1 MPPAGGD
8 IMNPVRLR
16 RIAFIWFAVA
26 GVLLALYLARQL
38 RAGLTDGMGHPF
50 GEDFLNFWSGA
61 RLALTGQADAI
72 YDLAHFH
79 AFETGVVGA
88 PIDLYHYSYPPVMWL
103 LSAPFALLSYPL
115 AWALWQGA
123 GWAAFASAARRIA
136 PEHGL
141 LFAIALPAVL
151 INAIGGQNGCWTAA
165 ILGWGL
171 ILIDRRPGLAG
182 AILALFVVK
191 PQLGWLIPVAL
202 IAARRWRALV
212 AFMGGAALLLAA
224 TLPLYGIESWLAYAR
239 QAAMLK
245 TVILEDGAGTW
256 HRMLSVFVLV
266 RHLGA
271 PVALAYAA
279 QAVASGAVALMV
291 ARVWRREGASERAKG
306 VLAAGVLA
314 GSLYVSDYDL
324 VMAGLAALWFW
335 PQAGERLR
343 LGITAVILTP
353 LLAAP
358 VAMAS
363 GVALGALLL
372 WPMLLGAVFLRR
384 QPLRDRANSSH

>member
-16 RIAFIWFAVA
+16 RIAFIWCAVA

-61 RLALTGQADAI
+61 RLALTGRAEAV
-72 YDLAHFH
+72 YDLARFH

-103 LSAPFALLSYPL
+103 LSAPFALLPYPL

-123 GWAAFASAARRIA
+123 GWAAFAGAARRIA
-136 PEHGL
+136 PGHGL
-141 LFAIALPAVL
+141 LLAIALPAVF

-165 ILGWGL
+165 IIGWGL
-171 ILIDRRPGLAG
+171 ILIDRRPLLAG

-202 IAARRWRALV
+202 VAARRWRALF
-212 AFMGGAALLLAA
+212 AFVGGAALLLAA

-245 TVILEDGAGTW
+245 RVILEDGAGTW
-256 HRMLSVFVLV
+256 HRMLSVFVAV
-266 RHLGA
+266 RHLGGPLA
-271 PVALAYAA
+271 VAYVA
-279 QAVASGAVALMV
+279 QAVASGAVALTV
-291 ARVWRREGASERAKG
+291 ALVWRREGASDRAKA
-306 VLAAGVLA
+306 VLAMGVLA

-324 VMAGLAALWFW
+324 VMAGLAAVWLWT
-335 PQAGERLR
+335 QAGAWLR
-343 LGITAVILTP
+343 LAIAAVIVTP
-353 LLAAP
+353 LVTAP
-358 VAMAS
+358 LAMAS

-372 WPMLLGAVFLRR
+372 WPMLLGAVFLRH
-384 QPLRDRANSSH
+384 QPLRDRATPSL